1 MLEQEIEKKI
11 FKKLEAMQESLRYEI
26 DALCE
31 LLANVNEIEMLYYW
45 SRKLSIKQDNLI
57 SENNE

>member
-1 MLEQEIEKKI
+1 MLEKEIENKI

-45 SRKLSIKQDNLI
+45 DKKYRKNKID
-57 SENNE
+57 ENNEN

>member
-45 SRKLSIKQDNLI
+45 SRKLSKKQDNLI
-57 SENNE
+57 SENDE

>member
-26 DALCE
+26 DTLCE

-45 SRKLSIKQDNLI
+45 SRKLSKKQDNLI
-57 SENNE
+57 SENKE

>member
-45 SRKLSIKQDNLI
+45 SRKLSKKQDNLI
-57 SENNE
+57 SENKE

>member
-1 MLEQEIEKKI
+1 MLEKEIENKI

-31 LLANVNEIEMLYYW
+31 LLASVNEVEMLYYLTN
-45 SRKLSIKQDNLI
+45 KYK
-57 SENNE
+57 NNSKNNTPNSN

>member
-1 MLEQEIEKKI
+1 
-11 FKKLEAMQESLRYEI
+11 MQESLRYEI

-45 SRKLSIKQDNLI
+45 SRKLSKKQDNLI
-57 SENNE
+57 SENDE